1 MRANHWKLAI
11 AAFGTALAVAVPATA
26 AEIRATITDAHGAA
40 VEDAVVLATPVE
52 GAGAPKAASGVV
64 DQVDKTFVP
73 YVSVIQAG
81 TVVTFPNHDDVRHQV
96 YSLSPAKSF
105 ELPLYAGT
113 RAKPIVFDKP
123 GVVTLGCNIHDWMIA
138 YVYVA
143 DTPYFAKSGTDGKA
157 TIGNLRSGEYTVR
170 VWHPRMEGSEKQ
182 TARKLTIDG
191 TADVAFSLKL
201 KPDFRPRRAPSPGA
215 QGYR

>member
-1 MRANHWKLAI
+1 MRTTHWKLVI
-11 AAFGTALAVAVPATA
+11 AALGAMLASPINA
-26 AEIRATITDAHGAA
+26 AEIRATISDASGAA
-40 VEDAVVLATPVE
+40 VEDAVVLAIPVE
-52 GAGAPKAASGVV
+52 GTGALNPAPFVV
-64 DQVDKTFVP
+64 DQIDKTFVP

-96 YSLSPAKSF
+96 YSLSPAKAF

-113 RAKPIVFDKP
+113 KARPILFDKP

-143 DTPYFAKSGTDGKA
+143 DTPYFAKSGADGKA
-157 TIGNLRSGEYTVR
+157 AIANLRSGEYTVR
-170 VWHPRMEGSEKQ
+170 IWHPRMEGSEKQ
-182 TARKLTIDG
+182 TVRRVTIDG
-191 TADVAFSLKL
+191 AADVAFSIKL